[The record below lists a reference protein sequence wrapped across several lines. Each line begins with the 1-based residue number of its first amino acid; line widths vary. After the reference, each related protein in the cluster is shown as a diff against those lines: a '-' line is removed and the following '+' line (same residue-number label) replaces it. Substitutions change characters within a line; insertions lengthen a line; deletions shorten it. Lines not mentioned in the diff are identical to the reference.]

1 MRLRV
6 DYDRCQ
12 GHTLCAWAAPAVIR
26 LADEDGRAVVDD
38 PVVPADQ
45 HEAVRRAVAN
55 CPENALIIDEISQ
68 FADVSRTDRL
78 PTFPRSWSLLLLDI
92 ENAQ

>member
-26 LADEDGRAVVDD
+26 LADDDGRAVVDE

-55 CPENALIIDEISQ
+55 CPENALIID
-68 FADVSRTDRL
+68 DD
-78 PTFPRSWSLLLLDI
+78 
-92 ENAQ
+92 

>member
-1 MRLRV
+1 MRV

-26 LADEDGRAVVDD
+26 LADEDGRAVVDE

-55 CPENALIIDEISQ
+55 CPESAL
-68 FADVSRTDRL
+68 V
-78 PTFPRSWSLLLLDI
+78 I
-92 ENAQ
+92 EE